1 MNFQFK
7 INFPFYL
14 AIKLQMNNIKLTI
27 AIATQSPLRVSIA
40 KILNPIKDFIWQPKN
55 QLTLI
60 QQLKIF
66 LLTKLVLRPFM
77 ESWNHSL

>member
-1 MNFQFK
+1 MSYLQRLIKNLNSMNFQFK

-40 KILNPIKDFIWQPKN
+40 KILNPIKDFI
-55 QLTLI
+55 
-60 QQLKIF
+60 
-66 LLTKLVLRPFM
+66 
-77 ESWNHSL
+77 